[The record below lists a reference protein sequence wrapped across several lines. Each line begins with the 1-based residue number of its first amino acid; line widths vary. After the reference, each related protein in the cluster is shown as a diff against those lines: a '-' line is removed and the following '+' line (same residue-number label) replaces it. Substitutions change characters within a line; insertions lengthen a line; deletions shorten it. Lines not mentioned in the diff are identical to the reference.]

1 MNFDDIKK
9 NLIERENSLSI
20 HATKSTSSI
29 RLKEETSDLR
39 PAFFRDVDRILH
51 SISYT
56 RYMDKT
62 QVFSFKDNDH
72 ISKRIVHVQLVSKVA
87 RTIGRCLNLNED
99 LIEAI
104 ALGHD
109 IGHTPIGH
117 VGEAILNEI
126 SQRELN
132 EYFMHNVQ
140 SVRTYLDIDNF
151 GKGNNLSVQVL
162 DGILC
167 HNGEIL
173 ENIYEPNFTK
183 TKEMFLEEYKNCY
196 TNLEVARKL
205 RPMTLEGCIVRISD
219 IIAYIGRDIE
229 DAIRLGELERSD
241 IPSHITD
248 VLGDNN
254 KSIVNTII
262 MDIVKNSYNKPYIK
276 MSKEV
281 YDAVFEL
288 KSFNRKNIYA
298 KANSKE
304 EVNYYKDAF
313 NKLFSKYLEDLEYNR
328 KDSEIYTL
336 YINNM
341 SKDYVEKTVKQ
352 RIVLDFISGMT
363 DDFFIKSY
371 NNIK

>member
-132 EYFMHNVQ
+132 EYFMHNV
-140 SVRTYLDIDNF
+140 R
-151 GKGNNLSVQVL
+151 
-162 DGILC
+162 
-167 HNGEIL
+167 
-173 ENIYEPNFTK
+173 
-183 TKEMFLEEYKNCY
+183 
-196 TNLEVARKL
+196 
-205 RPMTLEGCIVRISD
+205 
-219 IIAYIGRDIE
+219 
-229 DAIRLGELERSD
+229 
-241 IPSHITD
+241 
-248 VLGDNN
+248 
-254 KSIVNTII
+254 
-262 MDIVKNSYNKPYIK
+262 
-276 MSKEV
+276 
-281 YDAVFEL
+281 
-288 KSFNRKNIYA
+288 
-298 KANSKE
+298 
-304 EVNYYKDAF
+304 
-313 NKLFSKYLEDLEYNR
+313 
-328 KDSEIYTL
+328 
-336 YINNM
+336 
-341 SKDYVEKTVKQ
+341 
-352 RIVLDFISGMT
+352 
-363 DDFFIKSY
+363 
-371 NNIK
+371 